1 MASTAGR
8 LLSRALRLPRSS
20 VSVATARSIPLRE
33 ARRIHATPIAWKKR
47 KIAAAPNSPPQAQN
61 SADATSSRS
70 SSSSSSGGGGI
81 DKHNHASD
89 FDGKGPNPQDPLDLR
104 GLRQMFNATAAH
116 YEAELQTILHGGAFN
131 PSVLA
136 ALPVHVKGTSSSS
149 DNNNNTADGVFPLG
163 ELAQVVPRAART
175 ISLLVN
181 DRAYIKPIM
190 SAVQS
195 SPEFN
200 QQPQRAEDNDLEL
213 VLRAPPQRRDDVAL
227 KIRDAAQEWREHVRN
242 TRTKWEKVVKTWRR
256 DRLLLKDVQVRV
268 AQQIQKNQDIE
279 MGKITKAERIA
290 WYTLKDEA
298 TEKRGSLK

>member
-1 MASTAGR
+1 
-8 LLSRALRLPRSS
+8 
-20 VSVATARSIPLRE
+20 
-33 ARRIHATPIAWKKR
+33 
-47 KIAAAPNSPPQAQN
+47 
-61 SADATSSRS
+61 
-70 SSSSSSGGGGI
+70 
-81 DKHNHASD
+81 
-89 FDGKGPNPQDPLDLR
+89 
-104 GLRQMFNATAAH
+104 MFNVTAAH
-116 YEAELQTILHGGAFN
+116 YEAELQKILHGGAFN
-131 PSVLA
+131 LSALA
-136 ALPVHVKGTSSSS
+136 ALPVHVKGTTSASTSNSSS
-149 DNNNNTADGVFPLG
+149 NNNNTADGVFPLG
-163 ELAQVVPRAART
+163 ELAQVVPRGART

-200 QQPQRAEDNDLEL
+200 QQPQRADDNDLEL
-213 VLRAPPQRRDDVAL
+213 VLRVAPQRRDEVAL

-256 DRLLLKDVQVRV
+256 DHLLLKDVQVRV

-298 TEKRGSLK
+298 TGKRGSLK